1 MIKAID
7 KVIEFINE
15 NKEKKW
21 FKIVG
26 YILYVIWVSLLS
38 ATIATTVTRLVI
50 G

>member
-1 MIKAID
+1 MNR
-7 KVIEFINE
+7 VIEFINE

-26 YILYVIWVSLLS
+26 YILYVIWISLLS
-38 ATIATTVTRLVI
+38 ATVATTVTRLVI